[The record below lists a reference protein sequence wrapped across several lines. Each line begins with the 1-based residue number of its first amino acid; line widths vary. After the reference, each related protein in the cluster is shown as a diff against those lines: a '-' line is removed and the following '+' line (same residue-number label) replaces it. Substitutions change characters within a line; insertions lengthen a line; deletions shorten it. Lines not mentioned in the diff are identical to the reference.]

1 MPEDLDRFV
10 NAQQF
15 DYEIALAEI
24 NAGRKRSHWMWYIF
38 PQIAGL
44 GFSEM
49 SRRYSIKDLQE
60 AVDYLNHPV
69 LGKRLTEIS
78 SALLGLHG
86 NDATEIFG
94 NPDDMKLRSSMT
106 LFASVPGANKVFE
119 KILEKFFDGRKD
131 QVTLFRL
138 K

>member
-38 PQIAGL
+38 PQIAGF

-60 AVDYLNHPV
+60 VVDYLNHPV
-69 LGKRLTEIS
+69 LGKRLFEIS
-78 SALLGLHG
+78 SVLLRLHC

-106 LFASVPGANKVFE
+106 LFASVPGADQVFE

-131 QVTLFRL
+131 EVTLSRL